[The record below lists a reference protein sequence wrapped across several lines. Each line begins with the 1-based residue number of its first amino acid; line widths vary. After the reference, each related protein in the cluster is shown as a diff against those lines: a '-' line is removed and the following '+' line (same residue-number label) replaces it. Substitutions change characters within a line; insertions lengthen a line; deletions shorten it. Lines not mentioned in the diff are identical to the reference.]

1 VHHLERRLVV
11 PRPLDQVFPFFAE
24 PRNLARITPPW
35 LGFRIAT
42 GGDLTMRRG
51 LEISYRIRPLG
62 IPQRWTS
69 RISVWDPP
77 RRFVDEQLRGP
88 YRKWHHLHEFLEVTG
103 GTEIRD
109 EVTYE
114 LPFGP
119 CGRVAHR
126 LLVRRQLESIFHYR
140 ERVVRELLGVPAAC
154 RPIDVRERGT
164 S

>member
-1 VHHLERRLVV
+1 MYRLARSLFV

-35 LGFRIAT
+35 LGFRIVT
-42 GGDLTMRRG
+42 DGDLTMRQG
-51 LEISYRIRPLG
+51 LEISYRIHPLG

-77 RRFVDEQLRGP
+77 QRFVDEQLRGP
-88 YRKWHHLHEFLEVTG
+88 YRDWHHLHEFREVAG

-114 LPFGP
+114 LPFGAL
-119 CGRVAHR
+119 GRIAHR
-126 LLVRRQLESIFHYR
+126 LIVRRQLESIFDHR
-140 ERVVRELLGVPAAC
+140 ERVVRELLGASAAAP
-154 RPIDVRERGT
+154 RADLQESG
-164 S
+164 

>member
-1 VHHLERRLVV
+1 VYRLARSLFV

-35 LGFRIAT
+35 LGFRIVT
-42 GGDLTMRRG
+42 DGDLTMRQG
-51 LEISYRIRPLG
+51 LEISYRIHPLG

-77 RRFVDEQLRGP
+77 QRFVDEQLRGP
-88 YRKWHHLHEFLEVTG
+88 YRDWHHLHEFREVAG

-114 LPFGP
+114 LPFGAL
-119 CGRVAHR
+119 GRIAHR
-126 LLVRRQLESIFHYR
+126 LIVRRQLESIFDHR
-140 ERVVRELLGVPAAC
+140 ERVVRELLGASAAAP
-154 RPIDVRERGT
+154 RADLQESG
-164 S
+164 

>member
-1 VHHLERRLVV
+1 MYRLARSLFV

-35 LGFRIAT
+35 LGFRIVT
-42 GGDLTMRRG
+42 DGDLTMRQG
-51 LEISYRIRPLG
+51 LEISYRIHPLG

-77 RRFVDEQLRGP
+77 QRFVDEQLRGP
-88 YRKWHHLHEFLEVTG
+88 YRDWHHLHEFREVAG

-114 LPFGP
+114 LPFGVL
-119 CGRVAHR
+119 GRIAHR
-126 LLVRRQLESIFHYR
+126 LIVRRQLESIFDHR
-140 ERVVRELLGVPAAC
+140 ERVVRELLGASAAAP
-154 RPIDVRERGT
+154 RADLQESG
-164 S
+164 